1 MKPKVTIIIATF
13 NREKYFLE
21 TLLSILNQTFA
32 DWECLIV
39 DDGSTDKTVEIIRP
53 LLEQES
59 RFHYY
64 LRPESYKKGTSG
76 CRNYGLDL
84 AKGEYVIFFDDDDIV
99 HPQNLEV
106 CVAELSKKDIS
117 FCRYIRKVFVGD
129 FDYVLDYS
137 KTYTFFYIDK
147 KDIENMLKNELQF
160 NSCAV
165 MWKKEC
171 FLNSRFNDR
180 ISYGDEWELYS
191 RILSTGI
198 KGISIGK
205 CLFFGRKHPDS
216 ITGEYDRKNSTRRA
230 SYAEAVL
237 LVVQNLKEKQLL
249 TYSLKRYF
257 IAFSIDFEEYNLFE
271 NILNTLDFPIFE
283 KIKWHFFYS
292 FLPLRLVIYKKKKV
306 IKKKFQSLMIEF
318 KYLK

>member
-1 MKPKVTIIIATF
+1 MKPRVSIIIATF

-21 TLLSILNQTFA
+21 TLLSIQKQTFT

-39 DDGSTDKTVEIIRP
+39 DDGSTDKTVEIITP
-53 LLEQES
+53 LLEREP
-59 RFHYY
+59 RFQYY

-106 CVAELSKKDIS
+106 CVEELSNKDIS
-117 FCRYIRKVFVGD
+117 FCRYIREVFFGD
-129 FDYVLDYS
+129 FHYAFDYS
-137 KTYTFFYIDK
+137 KTYLSFYIDIN
-147 KDIENMLKNELQF
+147 DIERMLKNELHF

-165 MWKKEC
+165 MWRREC
-171 FLNSRFNDR
+171 FDNIRFNVS
-180 ISYGDEWELYS
+180 ISYADEWELYS

-198 KGISIGK
+198 KGISIEK

-216 ITGEYDRKNSTRRA
+216 ITGEYNRKNAIRRA
-230 SYAEAVL
+230 SHAEAIL

-257 IAFSIDFEEYNLFE
+257 MALSIEFKEYNLFE
-271 NILNTLDFPIFE
+271 TLLNVLDLPTFE
-283 KIKWHFFYS
+283 KMKWQVFYAV
-292 FLPLRLVIYKKKKV
+292 LPLRLVIHRKKKAL
-306 IKKKFQSLMIEF
+306 KKRFNL
-318 KYLK
+318 

>member
-13 NREKYFLE
+13 NREKYFVE
-21 TLLSILNQTFA
+21 TLLSIQKQTFA

-39 DDGSTDKTVEIIRP
+39 DDGSTDKTVEIITP
-53 LLEQES
+53 LLEQEF
-59 RFHYY
+59 RFQYY

-84 AKGEYVIFFDDDDIV
+84 ANGDYIIFFDDDDIV
-99 HPQNLEV
+99 HPQNLEL
-106 CVAELSKKDIS
+106 CVDELSNKDVS
-117 FCRYIRKVFVGD
+117 FCRYIREVFFGD

-137 KTYTFFYIDK
+137 KTYTSFYIDIN
-147 KDIENMLKNELQF
+147 DIEKMLKNELHF

-165 MWKKEC
+165 MWKREC

-191 RILSTGI
+191 RVLSTGI
-198 KGISIGK
+198 KGISIEK

-216 ITGEYDRKNSTRRA
+216 ITGEYNRKNVIRRA
-230 SYAEAVL
+230 SHAEAIL
-237 LVVQNLKEKQLL
+237 LVVQNLKEKQLM

-271 NILNTLDFPIFE
+271 NILNVLDLTTFE
-283 KIKWHFFYS
+283 KVKWQFFYAV
-292 FLPLRLVIYKKKKV
+292 LPFRLVVHKKKKS
-306 IKKKFQSLMIEF
+306 IKRRFNL
-318 KYLK
+318 